1 MTFAVLLNINGPYG
15 PNKVG
20 KGDPLGA
27 TLVAQPTGKTGP
39 GLLQNIGGL
48 SALFNGPF
56 GHETRRK
63 IPIHLGQR
71 TGPCALSALNTMKDP
86 IFFNELE

>member
-39 GLLQNIGGL
+39 GLLQNIGG
-48 SALFNGPF
+48 
-56 GHETRRK
+56 TRRK